1 MSRKRKSYTAEF
13 KAKCVLELLEGH
25 FRCQS
30 NLFV

>member
-1 MSRKRKSYTAEF
+1 
-13 KAKCVLELLEGH
+13 VLELLEGH